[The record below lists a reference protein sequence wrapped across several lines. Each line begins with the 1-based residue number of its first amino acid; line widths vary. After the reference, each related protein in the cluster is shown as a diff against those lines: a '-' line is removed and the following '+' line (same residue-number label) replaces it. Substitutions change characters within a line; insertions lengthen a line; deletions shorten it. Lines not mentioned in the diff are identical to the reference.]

1 MERIDANQNH
11 QGSTVQNLFNRSTCR
26 WIRRNGRMITYV
38 VTVLEMLKSLPLSRF
53 DAVNLCFFS
62 VFKLIIIYFPESW
75 SMHIRCTTVWF
86 YILNHVWPVGS
97 CWNSSN
103 PHAVQSAPM
112 LQVAA
117 QTAVARG
124 NGMQQVEKPFFW
136 GEKRGEKMSKDSTQ
150 NIALHCAPWDIF
162 RSTNNGLGIRLCPWQ
177 AWARHAADG
186 LFQVKIFRISVLGR
200 NHGRWTLINYGILWL
215 WTQRREP

>member
-1 MERIDANQNH
+1 
-11 QGSTVQNLFNRSTCR
+11 
-26 WIRRNGRMITYV
+26 
-38 VTVLEMLKSLPLSRF
+38 MLKSLPLSRF

-124 NGMQQVEKPFFW
+124 NGMQQVEKTVFLGWETWWKNVKKIQRKTLLFTVP
-136 GEKRGEKMSKDSTQ
+136 
-150 NIALHCAPWDIF
+150 
-162 RSTNNGLGIRLCPWQ
+162 LGIFLDQPTTVWESAC
-177 AWARHAADG
+177 AHGKLG
-186 LFQVKIFRISVLGR
+186 LAMQRTVSSRSKFSGYLSSAETMAGE
-200 NHGRWTLINYGILWL
+200 HWLTMAYYGYGLKEG
-215 WTQRREP
+215 EP